1 MFDSVVIE
9 TTLFEEVFE
18 GLAIDN
24 TSQNHVIFKIS
35 L

>member
-1 MFDSVVIE
+1 MYDSVVIE

-24 TSQNHVIFKIS
+24 SSQNHAFNK
-35 L
+35 